1 MMINLFN
8 LMFDFIFE
16 KDPLKT
22 SYFLSLSLS
31 DSLIIIKFLLFI
43 VFFRQPMEEFHFKFF
58 ISLME
63 IRLLDRNPLNLILIL

>member
-8 LMFDFIFE
+8 LMFDFLFE
-16 KDPLKT
+16 KDPLKA

-31 DSLIIIKFLLFI
+31 DSKIIIKFLLFI
-43 VFFRQPMEEFHFKFF
+43 VFFRQPMEVFHFEFF

-63 IRLLDRNPLNLILIL
+63 IRLLDRNPQNLILIL